1 MRVSYSITES
11 ENEPAETQ
19 QSRALSPAPALPGPV
34 RAGAAASGHYPDGHS
49 GRKTYRALD
58 CSAATSPR
66 KANKPS
72 APGMYLHQA
81 LAVLREI
88 PRPLY
93 LISAIL
99 VDIA

>member
-19 QSRALSPAPALPGPV
+19 QSRRSAPPQRSPGPV
-34 RAGAAASGHYPDGHS
+34 RAGAAASGRDPDGHS

-66 KANKPS
+66 KATK
-72 APGMYLHQA
+72 AA
-81 LAVLREI
+81 ALREI

-99 VDIA
+99 IDIA